1 MIEGEYYLNGQ
12 DGERFQ
18 EFQKFTFGELAS
30 LGSGVSMFQCFRSFN
45 VSGFQ
50 KFTFGEHASLGS
62 GVSMFQQYYI
72 RSTPGSNPHFLPTDA
87 VRQAQSP
94 ILHHTSHIRHPIP
107 QSTIRNR

>member
-18 EFQKFTFGELAS
+18 E
-30 LGSGVSMFQCFRSFN
+30 
-45 VSGFQ
+45 FQ